1 MKQPKESY
9 SIFGDRQSKFL
20 AFVTCFAGGLLLTC
34 LLSAVVFILNRAFDL
49 FSGVIWSLAV
59 SGMLGIL
66 LRPIVTFF
74 EINLK
79 LGRFTS
85 ILLLY
90 LLVVS
95 AVGSSTWFL
104 GAKIIKQSREF
115 IGSAADWPERLEE
128 KGKESLPPETWEGIS
143 EQVQAFK
150 EYWKNLIGSD
160 NFSPDPNLSLKQ
172 KSYYEK
178 RDFDQREIFRSLNSM
193 ENEEFFSL
201 EDENERNSYLV
212 RKDIEMR
219 NQAMETMEKQ
229 SGELAEK
236 SAKVLKGAWSG
247 LLVIFAQITYF
258 AVIPIYLFYFLSS
271 NRNLLHDLDN
281 ELGFLSDSVR
291 EDLVFLIKEFV
302 GLMVAFFRGQLVIGI
317 FMGIGYALGF
327 SASGLKFGIALGL
340 LFGLL
345 NVVPYLGSIVGIFTT
360 LLVAYLQPMGIA
372 ETGDWKILL
381 GCGIS
386 FAVVQL
392 IESYY
397 LTPKIMGQQTGL
409 HPVVVIVSI
418 FFWGTAL
425 GGILGMIFGIPLTA
439 FFIIAWRLLCRKYF
453 NRALSSYQ

>member
-1 MKQPKESY
+1 MTLRSAPDMKLISFRQNEWQANKSKSQMKDNPTQS
-9 SIFGDRQSKFL
+9 SILSNRQRRFL
-20 AFVTCFAGGLLLTC
+20 AFVACFGGSLVLAC
-34 LLSAVVFILNRAFDL
+34 LFAIVIVILNRAFDL

-178 RDFDQREIFRSLNSM
+178 LDFDQREIFRSLNSM
-193 ENEEFFSL
+193 EKEEFFSL

-271 NRNLLHDLDN
+271 VSYTHL
-281 ELGFLSDSVR
+281 
-291 EDLVFLIKEFV
+291 
-302 GLMVAFFRGQLVIGI
+302 
-317 FMGIGYALGF
+317 
-327 SASGLKFGIALGL
+327 
-340 LFGLL
+340 
-345 NVVPYLGSIVGIFTT
+345 T
-360 LLVAYLQPMGIA
+360 LPTKA
-372 ETGDWKILL
+372 
-381 GCGIS
+381 
-386 FAVVQL
+386 
-392 IESYY
+392 
-397 LTPKIMGQQTGL
+397 
-409 HPVVVIVSI
+409 
-418 FFWGTAL
+418 
-425 GGILGMIFGIPLTA
+425 
-439 FFIIAWRLLCRKYF
+439 
-453 NRALSSYQ
+453 